1 MATPNPVRT
10 FRAIAYNEV
19 LLNSKRV
26 APYAVMILFSAL
38 AVMGWSRGPAVALGW
53 ATNSDFYIARSLKAY
68 SFLFGVPIFNAMI
81 MGDAIIR
88 DFRLGIDPLIFT
100 KPLSRAKYLFGKF
113 FGAFLVLICSI
124 ATYPLTLL
132 ALQAFHPAQMVVQPF
147 KVLPYFTH
155 FFFFV
160 VITQLA
166 FASLFFM
173 TGGLTRNNKI
183 VYFLAIGFYPVFIT
197 SLLLVARRRGKMLL
211 DPFLLNSGPARNGFG
226 NSAEYLNQYV
236 YTFTADMILNRVGL
250 MVLTAGCLTWL
261 YLRFTSGDR
270 SVHTSPSVGS
280 LHLST
285 AIDGSPDHGLQGIR
299 REHKQS
305 DKRQRLKL
313 NSPFRSP
320 FFAVFQNEVLL
331 NLKRIA
337 PYVLMLF
344 AIFNAGL
351 WSLGRSEER
360 RVGKECRSR

>member
-100 KPLSRAKYLFGKF
+100 KPLSRLQYLFGKF

-124 ATYPLTLL
+124 ATYPLTLM

-173 TGGLTRNNKI
+173 TGALTRNNKI
-183 VYFLAIGFYPVFIT
+183 VYFLALSFYPLFI
-197 SLLLVARRRGKMLL
+197 SLFLFLFRGWVHGKILL
-211 DPFLLNSGPARNGFG
+211 DPFLLNSGPSRNGFDH
-226 NSAEYLNQYV
+226 SAEYLNQYV
-236 YTFTADMILNRVGL
+236 YSYTPEMILNRAGL
-250 MVLTAGCLTWL
+250 VLIAAACLTWL
-261 YLRFTSGDR
+261 YFRFT
-270 SVHTSPSVGS
+270 
-280 LHLST
+280 T
-285 AIDGSPDHGLQGIR
+285 AD
-299 REHKQS
+299 
-305 DKRQRLKL
+305 
-313 NSPFRSP
+313 
-320 FFAVFQNEVLL
+320 
-331 NLKRIA
+331 
-337 PYVLMLF
+337 
-344 AIFNAGL
+344 
-351 WSLGRSEER
+351 
-360 RVGKECRSR
+360 